1 VCLSTG
7 IPGEGLIN
15 RVSPFIAQF
24 SGFVSTRLI
33 VFLSLSLALGA
44 CVNFKAN
51 YLAPLY
57 GEFANDNVNVRP
69 DGQPISMPP
78 NAPSISQGFYPA
90 PDEREPKD
98 YPQDHAGID
107 IVAKRGTPVLAA
119 ASGTVKSAFYEP
131 LFGHQITITHE
142 QDYEQSPMKSNY
154 LHLRH
159 KLVSAGEKVEA
170 GQQIGELGSSGF
182 FAAFPHLHFE
192 IRQHQGKPGWVPLN
206 PHLFWQHGIGI
217 VTCFPATPTSNT
229 GQFNITYP
237 VQCRSQ

>member
-1 VCLSTG
+1 MAT
-7 IPGEGLIN
+7 
-15 RVSPFIAQF
+15 
-24 SGFVSTRLI
+24 
-33 VFLSLSLALGA
+33 

-57 GEFANDNVNVRP
+57 GEYANDNVNVRP
-69 DGQPISMPP
+69 GKEPISMPS
-78 NAPSISQGFYPA
+78 NASSISQGFYPA
-90 PDEREPKD
+90 PEVREPKD

-119 ASGTVKSAFYEP
+119 ASGTVKSSFFEP
-131 LFGHQITITHE
+131 LFGHQIAILHG

-154 LHLRH
+154 LHMRRRM
-159 KLVSAGEKVEA
+159 VSVGEKVEA

-192 IRQHQGKPGWVPLN
+192 IRQDQGKKGWVPLN
-206 PHLFWQHGIGI
+206 PHLFWQHGIGV
-217 VTCFPATPTSNT
+217 VTCFPAEPALKT

-237 VQCRSQ
+237 VRCRQQ